1 MVWLYNSFSCVRGR
15 ILIGV
20 IRRGMSFH
28 HFLVCMNTSNSL
40 RAYRLTGGSE
50 LPSPQRSIIGPLLCN
65 GMRWSLINPFDVG
78 VRIDIYFPH
87 SFFLLACHNRKKRKM
102 GNSGWHIHYS
112 RLGVYDAARRCT
124 SHIPLLLPPTLFLS
138 CFLLPLML
146 DNLHVQQWVEP
157 GWRNERKNS
166 LDSRC
171 WRWSISLNST
181 NLYDDQKQRT
191 IFGYFS
197 SYPSFMSTAFS
208 MGII

>member
-87 SFFLLACHNRKKRKM
+87 SFFLLACHNRKKGKWEIRDGTFIIVDWAFM
-102 GNSGWHIHYS
+102 TPPAGAHLTY
-112 RLGVYDAARRCT
+112 RCCCPQLFFFLVFFF
-124 SHIPLLLPPTLFLS
+124 PL
-138 CFLLPLML
+138 
-146 DNLHVQQWVEP
+146 
-157 GWRNERKNS
+157 
-166 LDSRC
+166 C
-171 WRWSISLNST
+171 W
-181 NLYDDQKQRT
+181 T
-191 IFGYFS
+191 IFMCS
-197 SYPSFMSTAFS
+197 SGLRLDGETKGKILSTADAGDDPS
-208 MGII
+208 A